1 MITITPAGPDDL
13 AAAAAV
19 LADAFVD
26 DPVTGAVLR
35 RTGADRLGCARH
47 LFVALLRPAIAD
59 GTVDVARR
67 AGDDQVLGAA
77 IWEAPGAVT
86 TIVRLAAQ
94 LPSFWRACGAAGL
107 RRALVTKRAVER
119 YRPRQPH
126 WYLQE
131 IGVAAA
137 ARGEGIGG
145 ALLDAR
151 LADVD
156 RQDAGAYLESSTER
170 NRRLY
175 RRHGFLEGAPVRGVP
190 AVPVTMW
197 RPPLSQRATRPPV
210 TTPGPSA

>member
-1 MITITPAGPDDL
+1 MITVSPARPGDL
-13 AAAAAV
+13 TAAAEV
-19 LADAFVD
+19 LAEAFVD

-35 RTGADRLGCARH
+35 RTGADRLRCAQH

-59 GTVDVARR
+59 GTVDLARR
-67 AGDDQVLGAA
+67 GDDSQVLGVA

-86 TIVRLAAQ
+86 TVARLAAQ

-107 RRALVTKRAVER
+107 VRALATKRAVER

-131 IGVAAA
+131 IGVAAD
-137 ARGEGIGG
+137 ARGQGIGG

-156 RQDAGAYLESSTER
+156 RQGAGAYLESSTER

-175 RRHGFLEGAPVRGVP
+175 RRYGFLDGAPVRRVP
-190 AVPVTMW
+190 AAPVTMW
-197 RPPLSQRATRPPV
+197 RPPSSDQAPRPAA
-210 TTPGPSA
+210 TTPHPSA